1 MQTYRADTARSGY
14 MYIETFSSLW
24 LTILTRTKMRTL
36 VSPMR
41 YLPSETRTMGN
52 CEGHVHFS
60 TKSLTCNTNTK
71 LTLYTIDVCVC
82 VCGGKGVSCN
92 ATQGLTPQGIA

>member
-1 MQTYRADTARSGY
+1 ML
-14 MYIETFSSLW
+14 YIYTLDW
-24 LTILTRTKMRTL
+24 VILTRTKMRTL

-71 LTLYTIDVCVC
+71 FTSYTNDVCVLVC
-82 VCGGKGVSCN
+82 VGGEGERVSCN
-92 ATQGLTPQGIA
+92 ATPGLTPQGIA